1 MDKKRGE
8 DNRVEELKRKID
20 DLQKRI
26 PIHSVSASMIQELE
40 DLEEDLENKLKKL
53 NKK

>member
-1 MDKKRGE
+1 MDKNE
-8 DNRVEELKRKID
+8 ENNRVEELKRKID

-26 PIHSVSASMIQELE
+26 PIHSISASMIQELE
-40 DLEEDLENKLKKL
+40 DLEDELKKL

>member
-8 DNRVEELKRKID
+8 DNRVEELKQKID

-26 PIHSVSASMIQELE
+26 PIHSISASMIQELE
-40 DLEEDLENKLKKL
+40 DLEDELKKL